1 MSASYELVPFHDYQI
16 LTVREGDTVIVPLKP
31 VVDAVGLAWHGQ
43 FERINRHPVLSKGI
57 RVTRIPS
64 QGGMQEM
71 VGLALDMVPGFLTTI
86 ETSRIKDA
94 DVRARVEL
102 FQAEAFKVLF
112 EHFFGGRTT
121 ATQIEA
127 SDRAARRRELPA
139 LLERLEKAR
148 HTESQ
153 RILHELVVRAC
164 EAEDIVPPALEA
176 YHLPNRDDQEAEALL
191 AQIDALV
198 EAGTLKNMHRKDAE
212 FIAVRRKDLAALGIV
227 IRPTLGDALI
237 RHDRYKRYGSVSIAG
252 GGSAH
257 CWVFHRA

>member
-1 MSASYELVPFHDYQI
+1 MSVSYELVPFHQHQLLTINQDGQI
-16 LTVREGDTVIVPLKP
+16 YVPLKP
-31 VVDAVGLAWHGQ
+31 LVLAMGLPWEAQ
-43 FERINRHPVLSKGI
+43 RQRVARDPVLSKGTCI
-57 RVTRIPS
+57 LQVPSAGGTQDALALRLERIP
-64 QGGMQEM
+64 
-71 VGLALDMVPGFLTTI
+71 GFIATI
-86 ETSRIKDA
+86 PTGHIKNPETRDA
-94 DVRARVEL
+94 VIL
-102 FQAEAFKVLF
+102 FQEEAFDVLF
-112 EHFFGGRTT
+112 AHFFGGRGKGN
-121 ATQIEA
+121 AAEL

-148 HTESQ
+148 HAESQ